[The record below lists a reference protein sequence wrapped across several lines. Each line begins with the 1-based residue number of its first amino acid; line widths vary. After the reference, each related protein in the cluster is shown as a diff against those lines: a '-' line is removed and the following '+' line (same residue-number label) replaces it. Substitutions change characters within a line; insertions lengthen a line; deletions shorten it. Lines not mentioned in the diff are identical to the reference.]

1 MTEQTQDDYGI
12 SRQRVLVVDDNAA
25 LRGLLR
31 VSLNAFGVAKV
42 TDVDG
47 VDRALAQ
54 LRHDPYDIV
63 LTDWKMRPRSGF
75 DLLRELR
82 DPQRTPAPGVKVIM
96 LTAYDDA
103 ERITM
108 ARAAGANGFLVKP
121 FTAASLSQT
130 LREVITDERN
140 FIQTETFLGPDR
152 RSRDRSLDGPMTI
165 AR

>member
-1 MTEQTQDDYGI
+1 MADQTPDSADF
-12 SRQRVLVVDDNAA
+12 SRLRVLVVDDNAA

-31 VSLNAFGVAKV
+31 VTLNAFGVAKV

-47 VDRALAQ
+47 VERALSQ
-54 LRHDPYDIV
+54 LRQDPYDLV

-82 DPQRTPAPGVKVIM
+82 DPRCTPAPGVKVVM
-96 LTAYDDA
+96 LTAYDDG
-103 ERITM
+103 ERIGM

-152 RSRDRSLDGPMTI
+152 RSRARSADRPMTA

>member
-1 MTEQTQDDYGI
+1 M
-12 SRQRVLVVDDNAA
+12 
-25 LRGLLR
+25 LR

-47 VDRALAQ
+47 VERALAQ
-54 LRHDPYDIV
+54 LRQDPYDIV

-75 DLLRELR
+75 DLLREVR
-82 DPQRTPAPGVKVIM
+82 DPRRTPAPGVKVIM

-152 RSRDRSLDGPMTI
+152 RSRDRSLDGPLTI